1 MTRTFSHSPLLAPT
15 EFGLYCAAGDFYID
29 PWRPVARA
37 VITHAHA
44 DHCVYGCQSYL
55 VAQAGAQV
63 TRVRLGE
70 QAALQMVAYGETTQI
85 NNVCVALYP
94 AGHILGSAQVRV
106 EYAGEVW
113 VVSGDYKRETDPTCA
128 PFEPLR
134 CHTFITE
141 ATFGLPIYH
150 WQPQQETFAQ
160 INQWWRANAA
170 QQRASILYCYALGKA
185 QRVLAGIDASIGPIF
200 THGAVERLNGA
211 YRASGVTLPDTI
223 YALAAGKNDY
233 RAALIVAPV
242 SARATSWVNRF
253 GEHSSGFV
261 SGWMRIRGARRQ
273 RAVDRGFV
281 LSDHADW
288 DGLLATI
295 QATGAERVGV
305 THGYTAVLT
314 RWLLEQGSNAYT
326 IDTRY
331 SGETDDAP
339 EAGVPETGVP
349 ETGAPEADALG
360 MDKE

>member
-1 MTRTFSHSPLLAPT
+1 MTHTRANPPLLAPT
-15 EFGLYCAAGDFYID
+15 EFGLYCAVGDFYID

-37 VITHAHA
+37 VVTHAHS
-44 DHCVYGCQSYL
+44 DHCVYGSQSYL
-55 VAQAGAQV
+55 VAQPGAQV
-63 TRVRLGE
+63 ARLRLGE
-70 QAALQMVAYGETTQI
+70 QAAIQTVAYGETVQI
-85 NNVCVALYP
+85 NGVQVSLHP

-106 EYAGEVW
+106 QSAGEVW
-113 VVSGDYKRETDPTCA
+113 VVSGDYKRENDPTCA
-128 PFEPLR
+128 PFEPLQ

-150 WQPQQETFAQ
+150 WQPQQETFDQ
-160 INQWWRANAA
+160 INQWWRTNAA
-170 QQRASILYCYALGKA
+170 HQRASILYCYALGKA
-185 QRVLAGIDASIGPIF
+185 QRVLAGIDATIGPIF

-211 YRASGVTLPDTI
+211 YRASGVTLPPTT
-223 YALAAGKNDY
+223 YAMSVGKVDY
-233 RAALIVAPV
+233 RNALIIAPV

-253 GEHSSGFV
+253 GEHSSGYV

-295 QATGAERVGV
+295 RATGAERIGV

-314 RWLLEQGSNAYT
+314 RWLLEQGVNAYV

-331 SGETDDAP
+331 SGETDDGP
-339 EAGVPETGVP
+339 EAGVPEADAP
-349 ETGAPEADALG
+349 ASSAPEAND
-360 MDKE
+360 DKD